1 MQSVARRRV
10 MHKRSPR
17 LPLSLSMAQGSWIL
31 IALSLL
37 LPRGLPETSR
47 LRGTAAAALAML
59 LFYTPAWSHA
69 DDASASEYR
78 IKAASLYNFSRF
90 TNWPDENTAA
100 PAGFNLCVI
109 GENPFGDAL
118 DSLSGKVVRN
128 RSLVIHATE
137 QPEDQESCHLV
148 FIGRTEQA
156 RTAEI
161 LASLV
166 NRPVLTV
173 SDSDGFTEQGGIIEL
188 KLVER
193 KVRFEINID
202 AAERAGLVISS
213 KLLNLA
219 TIVHDNNQAITP

>member
-1 MQSVARRRV
+1 MLPDLCTVLRYL
-10 MHKRSPR
+10 RSAWPD
-17 LPLSLSMAQGSWIL
+17 A
-31 IALSLL
+31 
-37 LPRGLPETSR
+37 SR
-47 LRGTAAAALAML
+47 PHGTAAAALATL

-69 DDASASEYR
+69 EDASASEYQ
-78 IKAASLYNFSRF
+78 IKAAFLYNFSRL
-90 TNWPDENTAA
+90 TNWPNENTAA
-100 PAGFNLCVI
+100 PASLNLCVI

-118 DSLSGKVVRN
+118 ESLSGKTVRN
-128 RSLVIHATE
+128 RSLVIHAPE
-137 QPEDQESCHLV
+137 KAEDQKACHLV

-161 LASLV
+161 LASLEY
-166 NRPVLTV
+166 RPVLTV

-219 TIVHDNNQAITP
+219 TIVHDNNRTITP